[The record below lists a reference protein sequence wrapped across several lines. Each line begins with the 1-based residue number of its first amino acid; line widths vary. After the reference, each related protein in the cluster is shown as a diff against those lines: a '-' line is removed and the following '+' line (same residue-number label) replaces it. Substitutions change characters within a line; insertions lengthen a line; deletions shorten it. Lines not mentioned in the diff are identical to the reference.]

1 MKQKI
6 DFENN
11 NLGFS
16 CVITE
21 IDVIC
26 DRIAFQ
32 TTLSVVQPV
41 VPLSTFPLI
50 IRLTRSKQGKRKS
63 TRD

>member
-41 VPLSTFPLI
+41 VSYMWSL
-50 IRLTRSKQGKRKS
+50 
-63 TRD
+63 